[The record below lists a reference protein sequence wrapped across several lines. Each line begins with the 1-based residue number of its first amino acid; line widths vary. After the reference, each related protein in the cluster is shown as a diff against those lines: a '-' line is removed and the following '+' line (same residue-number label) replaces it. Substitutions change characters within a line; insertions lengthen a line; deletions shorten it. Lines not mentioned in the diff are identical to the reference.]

1 MTLRY
6 KIIDTKNNHYL
17 FDPVTTKLVLANGLM
32 LEIMKNY
39 SNEQQIETLRKEHK
53 DFDRYY
59 SYIGDMIKSG
69 MFSHQTEH
77 NVSGE
82 INYLSSPAA
91 TLLIVLTGR
100 CNLRCE
106 YCVYNDKYPHEISY
120 SNDDMK
126 MEIATKAIN
135 QFFEIYNAKRNN
147 GYFKKPTIMF
157 YGGEP
162 LIKFDL
168 IKEIVSYIEQLGYD
182 CDYYMTTN
190 GLLLNKEYSKF
201 LVMNDFRLTFSLDGY
216 RWNHDRNRVDISG
229 CPTYERVV
237 ENIKKYEEIRI
248 AANKDTITSFNCCY
262 DDYTDLEECVKVFT
276 DLGELIKP
284 FFVLYSYISPYD
296 TTYYEWLDKKAKA
309 NGWEKCFSDS
319 YYRIKQRFVS
329 GLVES
334 SVEKAAIQS
343 LFSSFYFTD
352 IRSTAKEASPL
363 NKCCVPLT
371 KLAVYPDGTY
381 TICERMNKKLPI
393 GDVYH
398 GLDWQRISQI
408 TNLMEK
414 VFSDGNCSKCDFR
427 KMCNVCFQ
435 FMDEKGKISPEYCER
450 SKRSIRQ
457 QLKEY
462 CELREQYPD
471 IVEKFRPDGESWKII
486 NILA

>member
-135 QFFEIYNAKRNN
+135 IFFEIYNAKRNN

-162 LIKFDL
+162 
-168 IKEIVSYIEQLGYD
+168 
-182 CDYYMTTN
+182 
-190 GLLLNKEYSKF
+190 
-201 LVMNDFRLTFSLDGY
+201 
-216 RWNHDRNRVDISG
+216 
-229 CPTYERVV
+229 
-237 ENIKKYEEIRI
+237 
-248 AANKDTITSFNCCY
+248 
-262 DDYTDLEECVKVFT
+262 
-276 DLGELIKP
+276 
-284 FFVLYSYISPYD
+284 
-296 TTYYEWLDKKAKA
+296 
-309 NGWEKCFSDS
+309 
-319 YYRIKQRFVS
+319 
-329 GLVES
+329 
-334 SVEKAAIQS
+334 
-343 LFSSFYFTD
+343 
-352 IRSTAKEASPL
+352 
-363 NKCCVPLT
+363 
-371 KLAVYPDGTY
+371 
-381 TICERMNKKLPI
+381 
-393 GDVYH
+393 
-398 GLDWQRISQI
+398 
-408 TNLMEK
+408 
-414 VFSDGNCSKCDFR
+414 
-427 KMCNVCFQ
+427 
-435 FMDEKGKISPEYCER
+435 
-450 SKRSIRQ
+450 
-457 QLKEY
+457 
-462 CELREQYPD
+462 
-471 IVEKFRPDGESWKII
+471 
-486 NILA
+486 